1 MALERQQRI
10 SAIDSSPDPLK
21 LYLTTFPSFRLNRK
35 NIINVSLKYSATPLT
50 YAHFQ
55 VFLKIYLL
63 LFYVRWSFV
72 WMYVCVMVPDPLE
85 LEFKTVVSCHMG
97 ARN

>member
-55 VFLKIYLL
+55 VFFKD
-63 LFYVRWSFV
+63 LFTFILCSLVFRLD
-72 WMYVCVMVPDPLE
+72 VCL
-85 LEFKTVVSCHMG
+85 CNG
-97 ARN
+97 ARSPGTGV